1 MKYFKIVLIYIALSA
16 VVSQLFSHL
25 LADTWL
31 HAAGGYLG
39 MLIVFAMMCNI
50 AKHVSNNLLKKRLI
64 VYSGIIIGAIMVLQL
79 TSAILV
85 VETRDTWLGAIGG
98 MVIFLTMFVV
108 LFDLAEVLQGTNE
121 KLSASLQLI
130 SAIGLIVVIL
140 VGVLSLVL

>member
-1 MKYFKIVLIYIALSA
+1 
-16 VVSQLFSHL
+16 
-25 LADTWL
+25 
-31 HAAGGYLG
+31 
-39 MLIVFAMMCNI
+39 MLCNI